1 MATTRLALLLLLA
14 GACGLAAQSA
24 PQPSAAK
31 ESFIIE
37 PGNLPSGARNA
48 AIRFATTTA
57 AGFTTS
63 SAKLP
68 QVKLSA
74 GAELVPGSFVVLNQN
89 EAECRVNIGESAFGT
104 IEVRVELY
112 GVNGSSV
119 LKTLRG
125 TLGVT
130 GPQPVSGSA
139 AKLAVEEVR
148 LVRVNVTEP
157 QTAGAI
163 LISGKISGAVSIT
176 APTGTT
182 FVEAPVATTDKGD
195 INSPALGTGN
205 SVFTFSIGNPGQ
217 DDVTVRVANI
227 KYMTALFSAAGGIMG
242 DLACEVG
249 GAALANQSALVVNA
263 FTAKTT
269 IEGKNDIPTQPPP
282 TTSQPSPSTSGP
294 TGGGGV
300 PPSAQGQGRNAPA
313 RQNRANRRNESQPAS
328 PSVTPS
334 SPGGAQRPA
343 GPAQPA
349 PAVGAPGGQAAPAG
363 GGQDASAKPA
373 PAAAPTAA
381 PAGAG
386 SIEPGKPAPRPSGPV
401 GTLKVE
407 AKQLV
412 VTPGLHFCDK
422 DFNPISAVVLNR
434 IVSGEAGGRVWIV
447 LKLDKDRN
455 PDRVD
460 TVTVKLT
467 LGGVSRE
474 LQLTETGKNTG
485 EFRCSKEGV
494 LLIAQENPDSNEP
507 EAAKVEPKPRF
518 TNR

>member
-1 MATTRLALLLLLA
+1 MAMRIALLLLLS
-14 GACGLAAQSA
+14 GACTLAAQSV
-24 PQPSAAK
+24 PEPSAAK
-31 ESFIIE
+31 ESFVIE
-37 PGNLPSGARNA
+37 PGNLPSGARNT
-48 AIRFATTTA
+48 AIRLVTSTA

-74 GAELVPGSFVVLNQN
+74 GAELVAGSFVVLNQN
-89 EAECRVNIGESAFGT
+89 EAECRVNVGEAAFGT
-104 IEVRVELY
+104 VEVRVELY
-112 GVNGSSV
+112 GVNGTSV

-130 GPQPVSGSA
+130 GPQPVAGSQ
-139 AKLAVEEVR
+139 AKLAVEEVK

-157 QTAGAI
+157 QNAGAI

-182 FVEAPVATTDKGD
+182 FTEAPVATVDKGD

-205 SVFTFSIGNPGQ
+205 TVFTFSIGNAALE
-217 DDVTVRVANI
+217 DVTVRVGDI
-227 KYMTALFSAAGGIMG
+227 KYLTALFSAAGGVMG

-269 IEGKNDIPTQPPP
+269 LEGTNDVPQEPPP
-282 TTSQPSPSTSGP
+282 TTSQPSESTGTP
-294 TGGGGV
+294 ATGGGGV
-300 PPSAQGQGRNAPA
+300 APGALGQGRSGPNRERNARRENNQAAPRGPSVAPA
-313 RQNRANRRNESQPAS
+313 APAS
-328 PSVTPS
+328 SAP
-334 SPGGAQRPA
+334 R
-343 GPAQPA
+343 PAQPA
-349 PAVGAPGGQAAPAG
+349 IDRGAPAPNAQPQSQPAAQPG
-363 GGQDASAKPA
+363 AKPA
-373 PAAAPTAA
+373 PGGPAAEA
-381 PAGAG
+381 AGAG
-386 SIEPGKPAPRPSGPV
+386 SIGPGKATPRPETPA
-401 GTLKVE
+401 GTLRVE
-407 AKQLV
+407 AKPLV

-422 DFNPISAVVLNR
+422 DFKPISAVVLNR
-434 IVSGEAGGRVWIV
+434 IVSGEAGGRVWIT
-447 LKLDKDRN
+447 LKLEKDRT

-460 TVTVKLT
+460 TITVKLT
-467 LGGVSRE
+467 LGGVTRE

-485 EFRCSKEGV
+485 EFRCGKEGV

-507 EAAKVEPKPRF
+507 EAAKIDPKPRF